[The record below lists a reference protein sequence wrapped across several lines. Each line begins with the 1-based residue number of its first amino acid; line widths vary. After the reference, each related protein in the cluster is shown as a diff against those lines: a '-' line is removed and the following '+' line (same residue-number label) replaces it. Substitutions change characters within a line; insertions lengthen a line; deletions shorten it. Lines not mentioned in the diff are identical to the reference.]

1 VLFGIGSRYE
11 KENEAGISHFL
22 EHMMFKGTTQRP
34 NTLILS
40 QELDGIGAEFNAFTS
55 KDVTGYYIKANSE
68 HLARAIEILSDMLFN
83 SKMEQAEI
91 EREKGTIIEEINMYE
106 DNPKNQAEEALEKI
120 LFEKNSLG
128 REVAGTKKTV
138 AAVNQQSL
146 LSYWQKNYQPQRCV
160 ITVAGNL
167 IENKTKKSLEKF
179 FGRAQAS
186 ARSVNFIKFKPQQKQ
201 PRLFL
206 KYKKTE
212 QAHLTL
218 GFIGPKFGE
227 PDFLAAKLLGVIL
240 GGSMSSR
247 LFINIRERHG
257 LCYYI
262 RASHDTY
269 EDVGA
274 TYLQAGLDKKRIYL
288 AIKMIFAELKKI
300 KTGVSPAELKK
311 AKEFIKGHI
320 IMEME
325 DSAAV
330 ADWYGKQELFY
341 RQHKTPA
348 ERIKELEKV
357 TVSALTRVARKI
369 FVNQKINLAIVGPYR
384 SVAEFKKLLK
394 I

>member
-1 VLFGIGSRYE
+1 MLQKYKLKNGTRVILVPQKNTQAVTVLVLFGIGSRYE
-11 KENEAGISHFL
+11 KESEAGISHFL

-186 ARSVNFIKFKPQQKQ
+186 ARSVNFIK
-201 PRLFL
+201 L
-206 KYKKTE
+206 TE
-212 QAHLTL
+212 RA
-218 GFIGPKFGE
+218 
-227 PDFLAAKLLGVIL
+227 LA
-240 GGSMSSR
+240 
-247 LFINIRERHG
+247 
-257 LCYYI
+257 
-262 RASHDTY
+262 
-269 EDVGA
+269 
-274 TYLQAGLDKKRIYL
+274 
-288 AIKMIFAELKKI
+288 
-300 KTGVSPAELKK
+300 
-311 AKEFIKGHI
+311 
-320 IMEME
+320 
-325 DSAAV
+325 
-330 ADWYGKQELFY
+330 
-341 RQHKTPA
+341 
-348 ERIKELEKV
+348 
-357 TVSALTRVARKI
+357 
-369 FVNQKINLAIVGPYR
+369 
-384 SVAEFKKLLK
+384 
-394 I
+394 